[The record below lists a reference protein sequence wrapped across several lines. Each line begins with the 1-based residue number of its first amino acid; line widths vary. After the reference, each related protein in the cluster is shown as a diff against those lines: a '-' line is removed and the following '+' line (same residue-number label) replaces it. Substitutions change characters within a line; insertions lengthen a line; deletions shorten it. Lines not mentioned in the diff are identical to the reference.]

1 MSNKVVHCK
10 SQQEWDFVID
20 NSISKVDKSAFVNKD
35 NYNSGGNCIDITS
48 KYEFCYLNYYKEN
61 NYKILS
67 FEDWCK
73 ENNYTLDWLKKSKDT
88 LLEEAKRRYPVGTK
102 FKDHTIQKI
111 WTIKNTNFIYSNDYI
126 NNLEAIYLESKDIVE
141 STESRWAICLDGK
154 WAEIVEDTKPQF
166 EVGKWYII
174 NSDNSRFINVV
185 KIKKVFSNT
194 KIEAENGY
202 YNIKS
207 DNGGCRWNATTNKHV
222 WEDINKVT
230 PLTLEDVQQYL
241 PGTHPDIIDKPL
253 PKTVEKWSKGTYVVY
268 LEKFS
273 NLISKNQIDK
283 ITTELK
289 PGYLG
294 IYTKCYGFLIL
305 TREQDGQIKWFA
317 TKEEAE
323 KFVKLQQS
331 IIPEY
336 VECISSWIGS
346 LGNSI
351 KGKIYKT
358 SVQPDFTANKWESI
372 LLPSHFKPS
381 TKEAY
386 EAQEKWIPKV
396 GDWVVITKSDTNWV
410 DEMDDFV
417 GKCVRISNIIIDDEV
432 IFQGNGKWSW
442 IYSDGHFRKALP
454 HEIPIFDVVEV
465 KHDRDYT
472 IEQLEVDTE
481 YVRSRYSTVDYSIED
496 SKVLIPKP
504 ILLSVKDEEPIIL
517 KNPKPIKSITTKLLV
532 IEN

>member
-1 MSNKVVHCK
+1 MKNIKVHVPTPKISAVVQEILFKNGIRWSSGDKKVKNADEPYLYIDVSDMSYGSDKN
-10 SQQEWDFVID
+10 SFNEDYRQEVKYQDFI
-20 NSISKVDKSAFVNKD
+20 
-35 NYNSGGNCIDITS
+35 
-48 KYEFCYLNYYKEN
+48 
-61 NYKILS
+61 
-67 FEDWCK
+67 
-73 ENNYTLDWLKKSKDT
+73 
-88 LLEEAKRRYPVGTK
+88 LEEAKRRYPVGTK

-111 WTIKNTNFIYSNDYI
+111 WTIKNTNFTYSNDYI

-289 PGYLG
+289 PGDDC

-454 HEIPIFDVVEV
+454 HEIPRTFFTPRKTNVFLHDLLLPTINRPTQPV
-465 KHDRDYT
+465 KSEYYS
-472 IEQLEVDTE
+472 VDT
-481 YVRSRYSTVDYSIED
+481 SIY
-496 SKVLIPKP
+496 
-504 ILLSVKDEEPIIL
+504 
-517 KNPKPIKSITTKLLV
+517 
-532 IEN
+532 